1 MNPSGDRWQWD
12 VKLLGQTVPIT
23 EQQLGSIH
31 NVDGPLVEWLSLRR
45 GLTSV
50 SINMVTGEATMP
62 DGSVIQPLMA
72 DYGYMTKIPV
82 FFRRMGRRVGVQNP
96 AHVVFRAVGYAA
108 YHQGKLVAVPVIRV
122 YEEAIERH
130 FYSGWR
136 DKAAAA
142 QHGARNTLIL
152 Q

>member
-1 MNPSGDRWQWD
+1 VNPSGDRWQWS
-12 VKLLGQTVPIT
+12 VRLFGQTRSLT

-31 NVDGPLVEWLSLRR
+31 NVDGPLVEWLELNCGMS
-45 GLTSV
+45 TV
-50 SINMVTGEATMP
+50 SINMLTCEAKMP
-62 DGSVIQPLMA
+62 DGSIVPPLMA

-82 FFRRMGRRVGVQNP
+82 FFRRMGKRVGVQNK
-96 AHVVFRAVGYAA
+96 AHVIFRALGYAA

-122 YEEAIERH
+122 YDEAIERH
-130 FYSGWR
+130 FYSAWR

>member
-1 MNPSGDRWQWD
+1 M
-12 VKLLGQTVPIT
+12 T

-31 NVDGPLVEWLSLRR
+31 NVDAPLVERLNLSW
-45 GLTSV
+45 GLTTV
-50 SINMVTGEATMP
+50 SINMVTGEAVLP
-62 DGSVIQPLMA
+62 GGAILPPLMA

-82 FFRRMGRRVGVQNP
+82 FFRRMGRRVGVQCK
-96 AHVVFRAVGYAA
+96 AHVIFRAVGYAA

-122 YEEAIERH
+122 YDEVIERH

-142 QHGARNTLIL
+142 KHGARNTLIL
-152 Q
+152 S